1 MFIKSIIFNKKYVV
15 YPWFSYPNRFGEKEK
30 TVVEYVGYYD
40 RRYSAL
46 VGQSIQKYRL

>member
-30 TVVEYVGYYD
+30 TVVE
-40 RRYSAL
+40 SAL